1 MSKPPRPSAELQLRE
16 KSADARNSW
25 LDQMWREYH
34 HDLLGAGMSPEE
46 AARNV
51 ERNREQLFVDGEPV
65 EGQFIFDVLDG
76 DQVVG
81 SLWLG
86 TRPDS
91 QEWYIYEIV
100 VDEPFRGSGRGRST
114 MRAAEAYVKA
124 QRGSRLGLNV
134 FGPNVVARHLYE
146 SMDYQVMA
154 VSMFKDLF

>member
-1 MSKPPRPSAELQLRE
+1 
-16 KSADARNSW
+16 
-25 LDQMWREYH
+25 MWREYH

-76 DQVVG
+76 DQGVG

-154 VSMFKDLF
+154 VSMFKDLS